1 MKSETLYIAY
11 GSNLNLPQMA
21 FRCPTA
27 KVVGASEIK
36 DYELLFRGGRKSS
49 VATVERLKG
58 ASVPVLLWK
67 LKDRDLQALDR
78 YEGFPSFYR
87 KEILP
92 VELKGKMIPAMVY
105 IMNDGHP
112 FGSPSDYYL
121 DTIME
126 GYQSAGFDTE
136 FLEQAVEK
144 SIRLAKEQQER
155 EPEQGTLFDMKWW

>member
-1 MKSETLYIAY
+1 MKSENLYIAY

-36 DYELLFRGGRKSS
+36 GYELLFRGGRKSA
-49 VATVERLKG
+49 VATVEPLKG
-58 ASVPVLLWK
+58 SSVPVLLWK
-67 LKDRDLQALDR
+67 LKERDLQSLDR

-87 KEILP
+87 KEILE
-92 VELKGKMIPAMVY
+92 VELRGKTVPAMVY

-121 DTIME
+121 NTILE

-136 FLEQAVEK
+136 FFEQAVEK
-144 SIRLAKEQQER
+144 SIRLAREQQER
-155 EPEQGTLFDMKWW
+155 EPDQGTLFDLKWW